1 MGGIS
6 GVSETIKNPT
16 PMNMDTDNEMYRRI
30 HFAVM
35 AIESGARKLGISGK
49 EMHDRLS
56 KQGLIHNRLIKRYE
70 ELHTQS
76 LDWVSNDICETLL
89 TGSQKHDD
97 TLSWLIYM
105 RDNVLWRKQSRI
117 IMLLADILKISP
129 ERALDIYYST
139 KIYQQMSDPK
149 YGLQLMSD
157 DYVIEELVNELREN

>member
-1 MGGIS
+1 
-6 GVSETIKNPT
+6 
-16 PMNMDTDNEMYRRI
+16 
-30 HFAVM
+30 
-35 AIESGARKLGISGK
+35 
-49 EMHDRLS
+49 
-56 KQGLIHNRLIKRYE
+56 
-70 ELHTQS
+70 
-76 LDWVSNDICETLL
+76 
-89 TGSQKHDD
+89 
-97 TLSWLIYM
+97 M